1 MTYAV
6 DEIARDTALRRWALP
21 ECLHVPIAAVSE
33 EAIQT
38 YIGDIVQVLAGRVR
52 GRAFVVRVPDPPP
65 FDRSLPIW
73 DLPASEIFHRPLQV
87 WVDITYTR
95 YRAAYRRAHPDED
108 ISDRIISH
116 TMNRRTAA
124 AKGYRF
130 VRVTSA
136 SRASNSSSAF
146 TENWAVDMHGRAR
159 DPEKARGG
167 ASIQYAD
174 ICDLMLMLDLRLGG
188 GVMELVNEGQRL
200 VRPTAV

>member
-6 DEIARDTALRRWALP
+6 DEIARDIALRRWALP

-33 EAIQT
+33 EEIQT

-52 GRAFVVRVPDPPP
+52 GRAFLVRVPDPPP
-65 FDRSLPIW
+65 VDRSLPIW
-73 DLPASEIFHRPLQV
+73 DLPGSEIFHRSLQV
-87 WVDITYTR
+87 WVDISYTR
-95 YRAAYRRAHPDED
+95 YRAAYRRAYPEED
-108 ISDRIISH
+108 ISSRIISH
-116 TMNRRTAA
+116 AMNRRTAA
-124 AKGYRF
+124 LKGYRF

-146 TENWAVDMHGRAR
+146 TENWAVDFHGRAR

-174 ICDLMLMLDLRLGG
+174 LCDLMLMLDLRLGG
-188 GVMELVNEGQRL
+188 GVMELVNQGQEL
-200 VRPTAV
+200 VRPRS